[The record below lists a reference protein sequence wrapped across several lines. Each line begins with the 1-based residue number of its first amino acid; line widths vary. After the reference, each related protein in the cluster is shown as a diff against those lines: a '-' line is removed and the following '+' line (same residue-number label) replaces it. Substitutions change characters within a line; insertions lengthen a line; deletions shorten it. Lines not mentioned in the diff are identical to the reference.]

1 MREEIFIIRYALQFK
16 LQVCLKD
23 TIKRRGGNVPGPLKY
38 KSFPEAA
45 KHIAKNIAKHIA
57 MAACSDRDKLLKQKI
72 SEVTGTSVE
81 EIQTQ
86 SSRCLGL
93 HSNCILGIS
102 HIC

>member
-1 MREEIFIIRYALQFK
+1 MREEIFIIRNALQFK
-16 LQVCLKD
+16 SQVCLKD
-23 TIKRRGGNVPGPLKY
+23 TNKCRGGNVPGPLKY

-45 KHIAKNIAKHIA
+45 KHIAKHIA

-93 HSNCILGIS
+93 HNNCILGIS
-102 HIC
+102 HVC

>member
-16 LQVCLKD
+16 SQVCLKD
-23 TIKRRGGNVPGPLKY
+23 SIKCRGGNVPGPLKY

-45 KHIAKNIAKHIA
+45 KHIAKNIA

-93 HSNCILGIS
+93 HNNCILGIS
-102 HIC
+102 HVC